1 MILYVLLF
9 VIILLF
15 VSGYIFSGKVI
26 NIKLKSKE
34 RIREIIAENPEMF
47 NIEWFESL
55 TKEKVFIQSP
65 FGYRLPGY
73 YIPSEKP
80 SDKTII
86 FCHGITMSHVSSIK
100 YAQMFYN
107 RGWNLFLYDH
117 RRHGECEGKMT
128 GYGYYEKKDLK
139 AVVDYVRERTGPGGI
154 VGLHGE
160 SMGAAIIL
168 QYGGMEGSVD
178 FYIADCPYSSLWEQ
192 LAHLLKRDY
201 HLPVFPFM
209 YIADIFIRLRAKFS
223 IKDVKP
229 IDDVMKIDKPVL
241 FIHGD
246 ADDYVPTSMSVEMYE
261 RKKGLKEI
269 YLALE
274 AGHALSIKADPKNY
288 ENKVFAFLR
297 SIGIPD

>member
-1 MILYVLLF
+1 
-9 VIILLF
+9 
-15 VSGYIFSGKVI
+15 
-26 NIKLKSKE
+26 
-34 RIREIIAENPEMF
+34 
-47 NIEWFESL
+47 
-55 TKEKVFIQSP
+55 
-65 FGYRLPGY
+65 
-73 YIPSEKP
+73 
-80 SDKTII
+80 
-86 FCHGITMSHVSSIK
+86 
-100 YAQMFYN
+100 
-107 RGWNLFLYDH
+107 
-117 RRHGECEGKMT
+117 
-128 GYGYYEKKDLK
+128 
-139 AVVDYVRERTGPGGI
+139 
-154 VGLHGE
+154 
-160 SMGAAIIL
+160 
-168 QYGGMEGSVD
+168 
-178 FYIADCPYSSLWEQ
+178 
-192 LAHLLKRDY
+192 
-201 HLPVFPFM
+201 M